1 VTKLFLR
8 TELSQHAVV
17 HCNTCIAT
25 YNTQY
30 HAKLG
35 QYGSFELEI
44 SDDGSAMS
52 WKSSLTNIDLLE
64 TALSVEITSLN
75 YHLHQQ
81 WTTVGADFGIG
92 GAGCGPP
99 VAGGHYDPFFGC
111 GPASAVPAAQ
121 CEFIGKP
128 PTTSYQCTPAIY
140 LTNGEHAK
148 CEVGDLSGKSG
159 GIAIPA
165 SGDAT
170 STTENDPL
178 AALVSHYVADRVVT
192 TPDKFASVV
201 FHNGIVGSPRVL
213 CGKLVEGK
221 LPDDDDDD
229 GGFLSTLF
237 NLLFFCF

>member
-1 VTKLFLR
+1 
-8 TELSQHAVV
+8 
-17 HCNTCIAT
+17 
-25 YNTQY
+25 
-30 HAKLG
+30 
-35 QYGSFELEI
+35 LEI
-44 SDDGSAMS
+44 SDDGSAMG

-64 TALSVEITSLN
+64 TELSVEITSLN

-81 WTTVGADFGIG
+81 WTTVEADFGIG
-92 GAGCGPP
+92 STACAPS
-99 VAGGHYDPFFGC
+99 VSGGHYDPFFGC
-111 GPASAVPAAQ
+111 GPASGVPATQ
-121 CEFIGKP
+121 CTAIGKP
-128 PTTSYQCTPAIY
+128 ASSYQCTPAIY
-140 LTNGEHAK
+140 LTNGEHEN

-178 AALVSHYVADRVVT
+178 AALVSHYVADRVTT

-201 FHNGIVGSPRVL
+201 FHNGSPRVL

-221 LPDDDDDD
+221 LPDDDDD